1 MFSSFGATY
10 RPSFVR
16 RRSDR
21 SSVSPSTD
29 VNTRHSLSTTATT
42 TTTTTII
49 SGQNDHERRL
59 LVANNHLASLETFC
73 NHLRIFHWAQTTA
86 TEEESSTPAAIGG
99 GNIDDDIILAF
110 LASH

>member
-1 MFSSFGATY
+1 
-10 RPSFVR
+10 
-16 RRSDR
+16 
-21 SSVSPSTD
+21 

-42 TTTTTII
+42 ATTII

-99 GNIDDDIILAF
+99 GNSDDNDIILAF